1 MSENQAALRAKRR
14 RDRILMNSEDR
25 MKKIFGGENYH
36 ENHLTIVESEGGL
49 AEREIS
55 ERAACT
61 DKAPL
66 LASRFMDNSSAS
78 SNQQL
83 KRESNVLTAPEKA
96 ESSVI
101 FWFLLGCSIKLLDA
115 ASYSWTF
122 ANSAFLPYTVSFVTL
137 AILFSDETRVQ
148 NSAGVIEI
156 VAQLAGIDQNQI
168 SNLKRIFKTVM
179 NFNKTFCSYF
189 LGFLTVEVIVQFLF
203 F

>member
-49 AEREIS
+49 AER
-55 ERAACT
+55 AACT

-83 KRESNVLTAPEKA
+83 KRESNELTAPEKA

-122 ANSAFLPYTVSFVTL
+122 ANSAFLPYIVSFVTL
-137 AILFSDETRVQ
+137 AIFFSGETQ
-148 NSAGVIEI
+148 KNSAGVIEI

>member
-61 DKAPL
+61 AKAPL

-122 ANSAFLPYTVSFVTL
+122 ANSAFLPYIVSFVTL
-137 AILFSDETRVQ
+137 AIFFSGDTRVQ
-148 NSAGVIEI
+148 NSAGVIGTK
-156 VAQLAGIDQNQI
+156 LP
-168 SNLKRIFKTVM
+168 
-179 NFNKTFCSYF
+179 
-189 LGFLTVEVIVQFLF
+189 
-203 F
+203 